1 MRVQIKSSS
10 ELGEIIRSVRKASG
24 IRIDDAAAMTGVSK
38 QFASDVEHGKPTV
51 EFGRVLLLLAE
62 LGIELHAD
70 IPGEAMKEL
79 EHLRA
84 RGGISTGK
92 DRWPQI
98 FTKTV
103 KIHRDG
109 RAEDISNTP
118 TDTAAKAQTSGEA
131 RDESKDD

>member
-1 MRVQIKSSS
+1 MQVPIKSSS

-62 LGIELHAD
+62 LGIELQAD
-70 IPGEAMKEL
+70 IPCAAMTEL
-79 EHLRA
+79 ERLRA

-92 DRWPQI
+92 ERWPRI
-98 FTKTV
+98 LPMALRV
-103 KIHRDG
+103 HRDRTVEAVSDTARDT
-109 RAEDISNTP
+109 RAE
-118 TDTAAKAQTSGEA
+118 AGTSGKTQ
-131 RDESKDD
+131 DESKDG

>member
-62 LGIELHAD
+62 LGIELQAD

-79 EHLRA
+79 ERLRA
-84 RGGISTGK
+84 KGGITTGK
-92 DRWPQI
+92 DRWPPI
-98 FTKTV
+98 FAKTV
-103 KIHRDG
+103 STNRDG
-109 RAEDISNTP
+109 RVEDPSNTP
-118 TDTAAKAQTSGEA
+118 TNAAPEAQTSGEIQH
-131 RDESKDD
+131 ESKDD